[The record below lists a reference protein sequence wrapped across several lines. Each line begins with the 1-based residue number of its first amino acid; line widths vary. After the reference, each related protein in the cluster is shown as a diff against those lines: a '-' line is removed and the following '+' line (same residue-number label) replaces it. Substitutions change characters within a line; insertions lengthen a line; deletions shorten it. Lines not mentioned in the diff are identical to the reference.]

1 MHIISIIEQIKQET
15 DLSAMMDA
23 SNTDEATM
31 DILEDPN
38 YLEMLRGKDQEI
50 DMLQGEIEALKN
62 TIEHQKTEN
71 DILRQ
76 LLSEE
81 ESHCKDLAL
90 LILDLKNNVK
100 VMKDCVARTEIQMVE
115 SYRKI
120 VHNVYVNI
128 KETIVN
134 HEEDFDFKIKDKA
147 GLESSSDSDS
157 D

>member
-1 MHIISIIEQIKQET
+1 
-15 DLSAMMDA
+15 MMDA

-50 DMLQGEIEALKN
+50 AMLEEEIEALKN
-62 TIEHQKTEN
+62 TIEDQKTEN

-76 LLSEE
+76 LLSAE
-81 ESHCKDLAL
+81 ESRSEDLAS
-90 LILDLKNNVK
+90 LILDMKNNVK
-100 VMKDCVARTEIQMVE
+100 VMKDCVARTEIEMVE
-115 SYRKI
+115 SYRQI
-120 VHNVYVNI
+120 VHNVYVKI

-147 GLESSSDSDS
+147 GIESSSDSDS